1 MAEIL
6 SITARASTGCPGEM
20 EEITGNMIDIS
31 EWLDFEFYDLVW
43 YWDEAKMDLTDDQ

>member
-6 SITARASTGCPGEM
+6 LITARASTGRPGM
-20 EEITGNMIDIS
+20 EKFTGNTINIS

-43 YWDEAKMDLTDDQ
+43 YWNEAKMDFAVDQ